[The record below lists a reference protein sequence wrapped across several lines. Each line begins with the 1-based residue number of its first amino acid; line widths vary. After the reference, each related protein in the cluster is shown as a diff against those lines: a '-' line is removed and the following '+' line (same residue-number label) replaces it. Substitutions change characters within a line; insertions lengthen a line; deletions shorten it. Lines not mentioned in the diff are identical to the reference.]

1 MAQLALAWVLRL
13 PNVASAIIGASR
25 PEQVHENAAASGVT
39 LSADVLEAIDAA
51 LRRSGDRWL
60 RMSQE
65 SDHGT
70 PASGARSPPGTRAG
84 RSDGELSVGF
94 IFCWILFFVVWLDR
108 GACSSP

>member
-51 LRRSGDRWL
+51 LGGAVVAEDAAAL
-60 RMSQE
+60 A
-65 SDHGT
+65 
-70 PASGARSPPGTRAG
+70 PAAQAAARPESGARGAAAHQQRADPDLHRLAHERVAVAAPRAG
-84 RSDGELSVGF
+84 KR
-94 IFCWILFFVVWLDR
+94 R
-108 GACSSP
+108 P